1 MREGWEYKKFG
12 EVAAFYRGLT
22 YTGKDEVDFSN
33 NVVLRSNNVDLV
45 RNTLNLN
52 ELKYISDEITIP
64 KDKMV
69 KKDSILMCMSNG
81 SKQHIGKVAYINKDY
96 NCAFGGFMGLIIPN
110 ENYII
115 PKLLYYYCCSCT
127 FKQFVLSIVNGANIN
142 NLRFSDL
149 SNKTVPIPFFS
160 IQSVILSELDM
171 ITEMISKYD
180 EQLNELDKLSQSI
193 FYEMFGDPVEN
204 EKGWEVKTLKNISE
218 KITSGNNAKLATGTY
233 KSEGIPY
240 FRCQNV
246 WKNRI
251 DFKDMVYIDE
261 ETNQKLKSS
270 VLKHNDLLITKI
282 GRINTENSS
291 LGRVSIYVGEDFKA
305 NLSGNLCFIRL
316 LDTVNPIFVLN
327 IMISNYFR
335 DYIRRTTVGGTDKR
349 ALKSPQIGRF
359 PIILPPLP
367 LQQSFARK
375 IEAIEA
381 MKSKVREAKKEA
393 ETLLAARMQYW
404 FE

>member
-1 MREGWEYKKFG
+1 MREGWCEIKLAQCVNNISKSYEIKTTNYEMVGKYPIVSQSEDLIAGYTDDDKFVIHLEKPVIVFGDHTRIIKFVDFDFCVGADGVKILSSKDFISPKYLFHFLQYKKVPSLG
-12 EVAAFYRGLT
+12 YSRHYKLLKEIDVFYPTSLSIQS
-22 YTGKDEVDFSN
+22 K
-33 NVVLRSNNVDLV
+33 
-45 RNTLNLN
+45 
-52 ELKYISDEITIP
+52 ISDEL
-64 KDKMV
+64 DK
-69 KKDSILMCMSNG
+69 
-81 SKQHIGKVAYINKDY
+81 
-96 NCAFGGFMGLIIPN
+96 
-110 ENYII
+110 
-115 PKLLYYYCCSCT
+115 
-127 FKQFVLSIVNGANIN
+127 
-142 NLRFSDL
+142 
-149 SNKTVPIPFFS
+149 
-160 IQSVILSELDM
+160 

-193 FYEMFGDPVEN
+193 FYEMFGDPIEN

-375 IEAIEA
+375 IETIEA
-381 MKSKVREAKKEA
+381 MRSKVREAKKEA

>member
-1 MREGWEYKKFG
+1 MLYNFLYYAILSKKEYYNKN
-12 EVAAFYRGLT
+12 A
-22 YTGKDEVDFSN
+22 TGSTFLAISS
-33 NVVLRSNNVDLV
+33 NVVKD
-45 RNTLNLN
+45 TP
-52 ELKYISDEITIP
+52 ISFP
-64 KDKMV
+64 
-69 KKDSILMCMSNG
+69 
-81 SKQHIGKVAYINKDY
+81 SK
-96 NCAFGGFMGLIIPN
+96 
-110 ENYII
+110 E
-115 PKLLYYYCCSCT
+115 
-127 FKQFVLSIVNGANIN
+127 KQCQIA
-142 NLRFSDL
+142 
-149 SNKTVPIPFFS
+149 
-160 IQSVILSELDM
+160 SELDK

-180 EQLNELDKLSQSI
+180 EQLKELDKLSQSI

-204 EKGWEVKTLKNISE
+204 EKGWEVKILKNISE

-291 LGRVSIYVGEDFKA
+291 LGRVSIYKGEDFQA

>member
-1 MREGWEYKKFG
+1 MREGWEYKKLG

-22 YTGKDEVDFSN
+22 YTGRDEVDFSN

-69 KKDSILMCMSNG
+69 KKGSILMCMSNG

-180 EQLNELDKLSQSI
+180 EQLKELDKLSQSI
-193 FYEMFGDPVEN
+193 FYEMFGDPIEN
-204 EKGWEVKTLKNISE
+204 EKGWEVKKLEDVCVCITDGDHMPPPKADYGVPFVTISNINKE
-218 KITSGNNAKLATGTY
+218 T
-233 KSEGIPY
+233 
-240 FRCQNV
+240 RM
-246 WKNRI
+246 I
-251 DFKDMVYIDE
+251 DFSNTYYVPREYFD
-261 ETNQKLKSS
+261 
-270 VLKHNDLLITKI
+270 KI
-282 GRINTENSS
+282 QSTR
-291 LGRVSIYVGEDFKA
+291 K
-305 NLSGNLCFIRL
+305 
-316 LDTVNPIFVLN
+316 
-327 IMISNYFR
+327 
-335 DYIRRTTVGGTDKR
+335 
-349 ALKSPQIGRF
+349 PQIGDVLYTVTGSYGIPIYIDYEMEFCFQRHIGLLRPSVSISSIF
-359 PIILPPLP
+359 LYEWALNKGTKYQADNVATGIAQKTVSIKSLRNFDIILPPLP

>member
-1 MREGWEYKKFG
+1 MREGWCEIKLAQCVNNITKFYEIKTTNYEMAGNYPIVSQSEDLIAGYTDDDKFVIHLEKPVIVFGDHTRIIKFVDFDFCVGADGVKILSSKDFMSPKYLFHFLQYKKVPSLG
-12 EVAAFYRGLT
+12 YSRH
-22 YTGKDEVDFSN
+22 Y
-33 NVVLRSNNVDLV
+33 
-45 RNTLNLN
+45 
-52 ELKYISDEITIP
+52 
-64 KDKMV
+64 
-69 KKDSILMCMSNG
+69 
-81 SKQHIGKVAYINKDY
+81 
-96 NCAFGGFMGLIIPN
+96 
-110 ENYII
+110 
-115 PKLLYYYCCSCT
+115 KLLKEIDVIYPKS
-127 FKQFVLSIVNGANIN
+127 L
-142 NLRFSDL
+142 
-149 SNKTVPIPFFS
+149 S
-160 IQSVILSELDM
+160 IQSKISDELDM

-180 EQLNELDKLSQSI
+180 EQLKELDKLSQSI
-193 FYEMFGDPVEN
+193 FYEMFGDPIEN

-218 KITSGNNAKLATGTY
+218 KITSGNNAKLAIGTY

-359 PIILPPLP
+359 PIILPPLA

>member
-1 MREGWEYKKFG
+1 MREGWCEIKLAQCVNNISKSYEIKTTNYEMVGKYPIVSQSEDLIAGYTDDDKFVIHLEKPVIVFGDHTRIIKFVDFDFCVGADGVKILSSKDFISPKFLFHFLQYKKVPSLG
-12 EVAAFYRGLT
+12 YSRH
-22 YTGKDEVDFSN
+22 Y
-33 NVVLRSNNVDLV
+33 
-45 RNTLNLN
+45 
-52 ELKYISDEITIP
+52 
-64 KDKMV
+64 
-69 KKDSILMCMSNG
+69 
-81 SKQHIGKVAYINKDY
+81 
-96 NCAFGGFMGLIIPN
+96 
-110 ENYII
+110 
-115 PKLLYYYCCSCT
+115 KLLKEIDVIYPKS
-127 FKQFVLSIVNGANIN
+127 L
-142 NLRFSDL
+142 
-149 SNKTVPIPFFS
+149 S
-160 IQSVILSELDM
+160 IQSNISDELDM

-180 EQLNELDKLSQSI
+180 EQLKELDKLSQSI
-193 FYEMFGDPVEN
+193 FYEMFGDPIEN

-359 PIILPPLP
+359 PIILPPLA

>member
-1 MREGWEYKKFG
+1 MREGWCEIKLAQCVNNISKSYEIKTTNYEMAGNYPIVSQSEDLIAGYTDDDKFVIHLEKPVIVFGDHTRIIKFVDFDFCVGADGVKILSSKDFMSPKYLFHFLQYKKVPSLG
-12 EVAAFYRGLT
+12 YSRH
-22 YTGKDEVDFSN
+22 Y
-33 NVVLRSNNVDLV
+33 
-45 RNTLNLN
+45 
-52 ELKYISDEITIP
+52 
-64 KDKMV
+64 
-69 KKDSILMCMSNG
+69 
-81 SKQHIGKVAYINKDY
+81 
-96 NCAFGGFMGLIIPN
+96 
-110 ENYII
+110 
-115 PKLLYYYCCSCT
+115 KLLKEIDVIYPKS
-127 FKQFVLSIVNGANIN
+127 L
-142 NLRFSDL
+142 
-149 SNKTVPIPFFS
+149 S
-160 IQSVILSELDM
+160 IQSNISDELDM

-180 EQLNELDKLSQSI
+180 EQLKELDKLSQSI
-193 FYEMFGDPVEN
+193 FYEMFGDPIEN

-218 KITSGNNAKLATGTY
+218 KITSGNNAKLAIGTY

-291 LGRVSIYVGEDFKA
+291 LGRVSIYKGEDFQA

-359 PIILPPLP
+359 PIILPPLA

>member
-1 MREGWEYKKFG
+1 MREGWCEIKLAQCVNNITKFYEIKTTNYEMAGNYPIVSQSEDLIAGYTDDDKFVIHLEKPVIVFGDHTRIIKFVDFDFCVGADGVKILSSKDFMSPKYLFHFLQYKKVPSLG
-12 EVAAFYRGLT
+12 YSRH
-22 YTGKDEVDFSN
+22 Y
-33 NVVLRSNNVDLV
+33 
-45 RNTLNLN
+45 
-52 ELKYISDEITIP
+52 
-64 KDKMV
+64 
-69 KKDSILMCMSNG
+69 
-81 SKQHIGKVAYINKDY
+81 
-96 NCAFGGFMGLIIPN
+96 
-110 ENYII
+110 
-115 PKLLYYYCCSCT
+115 KLLKEIDVIYPKS
-127 FKQFVLSIVNGANIN
+127 L
-142 NLRFSDL
+142 
-149 SNKTVPIPFFS
+149 S
-160 IQSVILSELDM
+160 IQSNISDELDM

-180 EQLNELDKLSQSI
+180 EQLKELDKLSQSI
-193 FYEMFGDPVEN
+193 FYEMFGDPIEN

-218 KITSGNNAKLATGTY
+218 KITSGNNAKLAIGTY

-291 LGRVSIYVGEDFKA
+291 LGRVSIYKGEDFQA

-381 MKSKVREAKKEA
+381 MKSKVREAKKVA
-393 ETLLAARMQYW
+393 ESLLAARMQYW

>member
-1 MREGWEYKKFG
+1 MREGWCEIKLAQCVNNITKFYEIKTTNYEMAGNYPIVSQSEDLIAGYTDDDKFVIHLEKPVIVFGDHTRIIKFVDFDFCVGADGVKILSSKDFMSPKYLFHFLQYKKVPSLG
-12 EVAAFYRGLT
+12 YSRH
-22 YTGKDEVDFSN
+22 Y
-33 NVVLRSNNVDLV
+33 
-45 RNTLNLN
+45 
-52 ELKYISDEITIP
+52 
-64 KDKMV
+64 
-69 KKDSILMCMSNG
+69 
-81 SKQHIGKVAYINKDY
+81 
-96 NCAFGGFMGLIIPN
+96 
-110 ENYII
+110 
-115 PKLLYYYCCSCT
+115 KLLKEIDVIYPKS
-127 FKQFVLSIVNGANIN
+127 L
-142 NLRFSDL
+142 
-149 SNKTVPIPFFS
+149 S
-160 IQSVILSELDM
+160 IQSKISDELDM

-180 EQLNELDKLSQSI
+180 EQLKELDKLSQSI
-193 FYEMFGDPVEN
+193 FYEMFGDPIEN

-218 KITSGNNAKLATGTY
+218 KITSGNNAKLAIGTY

-359 PIILPPLP
+359 PIILPPLA

-393 ETLLAARMQYW
+393 ETRLAARMQYW

>member
-1 MREGWEYKKFG
+1 MREGWEYKKLG

-22 YTGKDEVDFSN
+22 YTGKDEVDFSK

-69 KKDSILMCMSNG
+69 KKGSILMCMSNG

-110 ENYII
+110 ENHII

-160 IQSVILSELDM
+160 IQSVILSELDK

-180 EQLNELDKLSQSI
+180 EQLKELDKLSQSI

-204 EKGWEVKTLKNISE
+204 EKGWEVKIISDVSTYFNGVAHEQDIDDDGEFTLINSKFISTNGEVQKRTNKQRFPLLKNDLTMVLSDVPNGKALAKCYLVNEDNKYSLNQRICCFRGYEGAPLFFKYVVNRHQYFLSFNDGKGQTNLRKGDVE
-218 KITSGNNAKLATGTY
+218 K
-233 KSEGIPY
+233 
-240 FRCQNV
+240 
-246 WKNRI
+246 
-251 DFKDMVYIDE
+251 M
-261 ETNQKLKSS
+261 
-270 VLKHNDLLITKI
+270 
-282 GRINTENSS
+282 
-291 LGRVSIYVGEDFKA
+291 
-305 NLSGNLCFIRL
+305 
-316 LDTVNPIFVLN
+316 
-327 IMISNYFR
+327 
-335 DYIRRTTVGGTDKR
+335 
-349 ALKSPQIGRF
+349 

-381 MKSKVREAKKEA
+381 MKSKVKEAKKEA
-393 ETLLAARMQYW
+393 ETLFAARMQYW